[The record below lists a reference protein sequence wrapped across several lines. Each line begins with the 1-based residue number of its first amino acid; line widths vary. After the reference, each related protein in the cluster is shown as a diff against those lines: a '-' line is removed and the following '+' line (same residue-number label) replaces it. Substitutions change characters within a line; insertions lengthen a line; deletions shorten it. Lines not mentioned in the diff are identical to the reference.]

1 LELRGFLIH
10 SHTHSS
16 LARAMHAALQQCKI
30 NDKFQD
36 PLYLFL
42 ELVRAGVLHGNL
54 WSGRAYSGGPSF
66 GTDEEKRCMLLIMR
80 VLSIVPLAFKPQPWS
95 GPLSRELLV
104 FNSFVRSLSRALR
117 SLVELTAMNMLL
129 QRHARRGRDD
139 LLDTSLSLPFQAD
152 VNTGFGILAK
162 VYLDALVAIYGGKI
176 DGSDPEGVAESKEGA
191 LEICEET
198 FEGIKTPRTEVERG
212 FRFWDATLIAI
223 RSLAAEDGVHG
234 DLAEQFEA
242 AEAWLRPMRP

>member
-1 LELRGFLIH
+1 MTTIH
-10 SHTHSS
+10 IDCH
-16 LARAMHAALQQCKI
+16 L
-30 NDKFQD
+30 
-36 PLYLFL
+36 
-42 ELVRAGVLHGNL
+42 
-54 WSGRAYSGGPSF
+54 
-66 GTDEEKRCMLLIMR
+66 DEEKRCMLLIMR
-80 VLSIVPLAFKPQPWS
+80 VLSIVPLAFKVCRGPQSFSCSIHALLTRSSQPQPWS

-212 FRFWDATLIAI
+212 FRFWDAVSF
-223 RSLAAEDGVHG
+223 RSYTGSPFDWVYV
-234 DLAEQFEA
+234 D
-242 AEAWLRPMRP
+242 